1 MKSGT
6 WWLPRFVLER
16 GLLPDGNLDP
26 RLRQGRGILLNLVAS
41 PEIDEN
47 GLAYLASPFAHHVLD
62 AWTQGRVPPSP
73 LLDYFLQQGDGVLW
87 CEIAQWCEYPEADVR
102 NLVWFLD
109 HVMGEMQL
117 GWTRRGLISELDLD
131 TLFLDLTR
139 AALWLI
145 HCDNPI
151 DFLYT
156 EHVHDSKHRTVN
168 VLGRNLNEGG
178 ESADASFNFRAVI
191 REPVQQEPRE
201 VIDSIV
207 SPEMSLSRDTVDR
220 LMENMLYC
228 AACAMCVACAIDVVH
243 NDFNDID
250 IAPLFV
256 HAVGGEL
263 LQHEPQ
269 AIDIPSLRLDAQQC
283 EVGAASFAGGLS
295 PSPCKSEG
303 EMTWDRSLQG
313 VGGDRGDTC
322 RVLQTALWCGGGDR
336 LFDYHHVHESPA
348 PRSVFNKVGIG

>member
-1 MKSGT
+1 
-6 WWLPRFVLER
+6 
-16 GLLPDGNLDP
+16 
-26 RLRQGRGILLNLVAS
+26 
-41 PEIDEN
+41 
-47 GLAYLASPFAHHVLD
+47 
-62 AWTQGRVPPSP
+62 
-73 LLDYFLQQGDGVLW
+73 
-87 CEIAQWCEYPEADVR
+87 
-102 NLVWFLD
+102 
-109 HVMGEMQL
+109 MQL

-243 NDFNDID
+243 NHFKVVSCCSMNRKPSTS
-250 IAPLFV
+250 PLF
-256 HAVGGEL
+256 AWT
-263 LQHEPQ
+263 
-269 AIDIPSLRLDAQQC
+269 
-283 EVGAASFAGGLS
+283 LS
-295 PSPCKSEG
+295 SVKSEP
-303 EMTWDRSLQG
+303 RALLAVSHLP
-313 VGGDRGDTC
+313 RANR
-322 RVLQTALWCGGGDR
+322 RVR
-336 LFDYHHVHESPA
+336 
-348 PRSVFNKVGIG
+348 